1 MLNEK
6 IIKIKNKFYETATK
20 KSGKNSFQGFEYFE
34 LKDFLPDLVKLM
46 AEEEVNDI
54 FTIKDEYAVLKLI
67 HKEETNEYTIPFVM
81 FDVPLNKQGKDSMQK
96 IQYLGAL
103 STYYKRYLYMNAFSI
118 TENDKIDAMNND
130 ELNTAPESS
139 KNKTEKKS
147 QKKYTEKEIR
157 EKSIEIISKYEEFFK
172 KEVNDLTEK
181 GAFQLEDVPTDNLKK
196 LATFMKDKIKND
208 KDLQEVI
215 RKKGA

>member
-6 IIKIKNKFYETATK
+6 IIKIKNKFYETAIK
-20 KSGKNSFQGFEYFE
+20 KNGKNSFQGFEYFE

-54 FTIKDEYAVLKLI
+54 FTIKDEYATLKLI
-67 HKEETNEYTIPFVM
+67 HKNETNEYTIPFVM
-81 FDVPLNKQGKDSMQK
+81 FDVPLNKHGKDSMQK

-196 LATFMKDKIKND
+196 LAAFMKDKIKND

>member
-103 STYYKRYLYMNAFSI
+103 STYYKRYL
-118 TENDKIDAMNND
+118 KIKLKRNHR
-130 ELNTAPESS
+130 
-139 KNKTEKKS
+139 KNI
-147 QKKYTEKEIR
+147 QKKK
-157 EKSIEIISKYEEFFK
+157 
-172 KEVNDLTEK
+172 
-181 GAFQLEDVPTDNLKK
+181 
-196 LATFMKDKIKND
+196 
-208 KDLQEVI
+208 
-215 RKKGA
+215 

>member
-130 ELNTAPESS
+130 ELNAAPENS
-139 KNKTEKKS
+139 KNKTKKE
-147 QKKYTEKEIR
+147 YTEEEIR
-157 EKSIEIISKYEEFFK
+157 EKSIEIISKYENFFK
-172 KEVNDLTEK
+172 AEINDLTEK
-181 GAFQLEDVPTDNLKK
+181 GAFLLEDVPTENLKK
-196 LATFMKDKIKND
+196 LAAFMKDKIKND

>member
-1 MLNEK
+1 
-6 IIKIKNKFYETATK
+6 
-20 KSGKNSFQGFEYFE
+20 
-34 LKDFLPDLVKLM
+34 M

-157 EKSIEIISKYEEFFK
+157 KKSIEIISKYEEFFK

>member
-6 IIKIKNKFYETATK
+6 IIKIKNKFYETTTK

-181 GAFQLEDVPTDNLKK
+181 GAFLLEDVPTDNLKK
-196 LATFMKDKIKND
+196 LAAFMKDKIKND

>member
-6 IIKIKNKFYETATK
+6 IIKIKNKFYETETK

-67 HKEETNEYTIPFVM
+67 HKEEMNEYTIPFVM

-130 ELNTAPESS
+130 ELNDPESS

-147 QKKYTEKEIR
+147 EKKYTEKEIR

>member
-20 KSGKNSFQGFEYFE
+20 KSSKNSFQGFEYFE

-54 FTIKDEYAVLKLI
+54 FTIKDEYATLKLI
-67 HKEETNEYTIPFVM
+67 HKNETNEYTIPFVM

-196 LATFMKDKIKND
+196 LAAFMKDKIKND

>member
-54 FTIKDEYAVLKLI
+54 FTIKDEYATLKLI
-67 HKEETNEYTIPFVM
+67 HKNEINEYTIPFVM

-130 ELNTAPESS
+130 ELNAPESS

-147 QKKYTEKEIR
+147 QKKYTEEEIK
-157 EKSIEIISKYEEFFK
+157 EKSIEIISKYENFFK
-172 KEVNDLTEK
+172 AEINDLTEN
-181 GAFQLEDVPTDNLKK
+181 GSFSLEEIPTENLKN
-196 LATFMKDKIKND
+196 LAAFIRNKVKND
-208 KDLQEVI
+208 KDLQEI
-215 RKKGA
+215 IKKKGA